1 MRYSYQHW
9 IQSFNVRWQ
18 KLWIEHSDLHLTI
31 KSSKSQT
38 NEIQKTIW
46 KFKLKRTDNTRSR
59 QCWGVFFPK
68 IKTGHKIYA
77 PCLTYVKWLI
87 EGRAYKEHQICH
99 LSKIWRAPL
108 ILTRAQPTIPHSP
121 TKPRIPLVSPCRV
134 LIINQRKQSWCAWV
148 CVCVVREDLLDGS
161 RGYEGEGGEVMGV
174 TEGGGGL
181 PAFVGQRECLM
192 LYADELTFC
201 FSERCTLSPVN
212 PRHRCSHK
220 HDSYT
225 FVSISHPLLSPCL
238 YSPRPLGT
246 PIKQVCDKTAKS
258 AN

>member
-59 QCWGVFFPK
+59 QCWGVFFFPK

-161 RGYEGEGGEVMGV
+161 RGCEGEGGEVMGV
-174 TEGGGGL
+174 TEGGGGVASL
-181 PAFVGQRECLM
+181 CRSAWMFNALCWW
-192 LYADELTFC
+192 ADVLFLGKMH
-201 FSERCTLSPVN
+201 SESCQSP
-212 PRHRCSHK
+212 P
-220 HDSYT
+220 
-225 FVSISHPLLSPCL
+225 PLLTQTWFLHICKHKPPAPEPVLIFSPT
-238 YSPRPLGT
+238 SWH
-246 PIKQVCDKTAKS
+246 